1 MTDWIDLL
9 DFRVDSFIGVLP
21 QEYEAP
27 QPLEI
32 ALSLGLDLEEAG
44 ERDDLACTVDYAQ
57 VCAEVTFLA
66 QAGHWRLL
74 ETLGLAILRHLL
86 SAPADGEAR
95 ARLERVR
102 VGLRKPTI
110 LGGRAVPGVRME
122 RSAAWCDP
130 ERWKIATGV
139 RADVLVEAA
148 DVGAYRIDL
157 QPGAAWDLGRPV
169 EVRVLAGSV
178 FTEAASMSVG
188 DQGQWTGARALQAPS
203 DKSATLLV
211 VAAPPLALP

>member
-1 MTDWIDLL
+1 MRDWIDLL
-9 DFRVDSFIGVLP
+9 DFRVDAFIGVLP

-44 ERDDLACTVDYAQ
+44 ERDDLTCTVDYAQ

-86 SAPADGEAR
+86 SVPADGEAR
-95 ARLERVR
+95 ARVERVR

-122 RSAAWCDP
+122 RDAAWCDP
-130 ERWKIATGV
+130 ERWTLGTGV
-139 RADVLVEAA
+139 RADVLAEAA

-157 QPGAAWDLGRPV
+157 RPGASWDPGRPTKM
-169 EVRVLAGSV
+169 RVLAGSV
-178 FTEAASMSVG
+178 STAVGPMSAG
-188 DQGQWTGARALQAPS
+188 DQGHWTEVRAP
-203 DKSATLLV
+203 DVRSATLLV
-211 VAAPPLALP
+211 VAAPPLTPLSE